1 MPELKFERW
10 EFLHY
15 IECLQGWVSENGQP
29 LVRPSSYVQTFHGV
43 VIDQSSISRMHGHL
57 WGEYVPQSV
66 FAFIIEVVLGILVA
80 KVSPEVE
87 SVRKPATSLHRTTF
101 VQLSLRQ

>member
-1 MPELKFERW
+1 
-10 EFLHY
+10 
-15 IECLQGWVSENGQP
+15 
-29 LVRPSSYVQTFHGV
+29 
-43 VIDQSSISRMHGHL
+43 MHGHL